1 MEINRADVLA
11 SLTKAFY
18 DYEESL
24 VNNNIERLNNLF
36 FSHERTIRYGTNA
49 REHLLGHEAIAAFRR
64 SRPPGPSG
72 SYSRTISETL
82 ITSFGECFGTASCV
96 FSRPGEKRVGR
107 QQQSWL
113 LTERGWQIVAAH
125 VSFADD

>member
-36 FSHERTIRYGTNA
+36 FS
-49 REHLLGHEAIAAFRR
+49 
-64 SRPPGPSG
+64 
-72 SYSRTISETL
+72 
-82 ITSFGECFGTASCV
+82 
-96 FSRPGEKRVGR
+96 
-107 QQQSWL
+107 
-113 LTERGWQIVAAH
+113 
-125 VSFADD
+125 

>member
-49 REHLLGHEAIAAFRR
+49 TEHLLGHEAIAAFRR
-64 SRPPGPSG
+64 SRPPGPSQ
-72 SYSRTISETL
+72 RSER
-82 ITSFGECFGTASCV
+82 ECW
-96 FSRPGEKRVGR
+96 R
-107 QQQSWL
+107 
-113 LTERGWQIVAAH
+113 
-125 VSFADD
+125 